1 MSLPTKQ
8 QTNETLRNDMW
19 RACDIMRRDNNVGGV
34 MQYTEHLA
42 WLLFLKFLDEEE
54 KKRLAEAAFADEPYT
69 PVLLGTDLAWDA
81 WASPEKLTKTDADAL
96 ITYVRG
102 RVLPGLAT
110 LTGSPLARTVARIFS
125 EETVGDN
132 PNPVRNVPVCA
143 SGYNLKDVLEIRNVI
158 RWLATRP
165 GTTNCPYPTGSRN
178 SPKAA
183 RSGTKTSTRRA
194 PPGRTGNAGWTASV
208 SAPFRWRLKCAS
220 AWERHYNEDGPKPAG
235 PYSAWVETL
244 DDLKERG
251 YDLSARNPNQD
262 DRIILPHPSEIT
274 AQLLERTASCTTS
287 WRICTRWSATGLMR
301 RRKQAK
307 IETATWP
314 PKRSNHHVCHQNRR
328 CDT

>member
-1 MSLPTKQ
+1 MPQIGHPDPRCGNREATNQKSSYMSLPTKQ

-220 AWERHYNEDGPKPAG
+220 PGNATTTKMA
-235 PYSAWVETL
+235 
-244 DDLKERG
+244 
-251 YDLSARNPNQD
+251 
-262 DRIILPHPSEIT
+262 PSRQ
-274 AQLLERTASCTTS
+274 ARTAPGWRRWMTSRSAATT
-287 WRICTRWSATGLMR
+287 
-301 RRKQAK
+301 
-307 IETATWP
+307 
-314 PKRSNHHVCHQNRR
+314 
-328 CDT
+328 